1 MYYVEVGNFFLQNF
15 KTKQLTCGCFLKKKV
30 LQNVEQK
37 KFHSIVSNL
46 TLEKSGQVH
55 RTVVPSFLPEKN
67 LYYMTLCDIT
77 VV

>member
-1 MYYVEVGNFFLQNF
+1 MGLWLLGTYFPFNRWVYVGRYFFAQLQ
-15 KTKQLTCGCFLKKKV
+15 KTKQLACGYFLKKKV

-55 RTVVPSFLPEKN
+55 RTVAPSFFA
-67 LYYMTLCDIT
+67 
-77 VV
+77 